1 MRAHKAQRDTSLEV
15 GDIVIIDGTRF
26 QVVAIRTAYN
36 GQRALELE
44 QA

>member
-1 MRAHKAQRDTSLEV
+1 MKTHSAERDTSLQV

-26 QVVAIRTAYN
+26 QVVLIRTDMN
-36 GQRALELE
+36 GRRALELE